1 MKKRALCTAAAAVVI
16 YLILLVLLAS
26 LEAAC
31 PGYLN
36 GCAVGLVGEGSECF
50 GFDDEISRDHDWGP
64 GFCLW
69 LTDDAMQCHGDA
81 LRAAYAALPDTFG
94 GYRRLRVSEMSAGR
108 VGVMTV
114 SDFYRRYTGL
124 PRAPETIREWRLVPL
139 KGLSVVTNG
148 EVFSD
153 RVGAFSAIREEL
165 LRFYPE
171 DLRRKKLA
179 AACAEAAQS
188 GQYNYLRCLR
198 RGEVVAASLA
208 LARFISAVQSVVF
221 LLNRRYMPYYKWSQ
235 RALRALPV
243 LGAEIAPLLD
253 SLAEGTG
260 DRVATVERVSALLIA
275 QLQFEGLSDAAGDFL
290 LPHAESVQRHI
301 SDPQLRM
308 LHLMAE

>member
-1 MKKRALCTAAAAVVI
+1 MKGMVLCRQYWEEIGHPA
-16 YLILLVLLAS
+16 

-31 PGYLN
+31 PGYLDY
-36 GCAVGLVGEGSECF
+36 CAVGLVGEGSECF
-50 GFDDEISRDHDWGP
+50 GFDDEVSRDHDWGP

-69 LTDDAMQCHGDA
+69 LTDEAMACHGDA
-81 LRAAYAALPDTFG
+81 LRAAYAALPDSYAGF
-94 GYRRLRVSEMSAGR
+94 RRLRVSDMSAGR
-108 VGVMTV
+108 VGVMSV

-124 PRAPETIREWRLVPL
+124 TRAPETVREWRLTPL

-153 RVGAFSAIREEL
+153 RVGAFTAIREDL
-165 LRFYPE
+165 LKFYPE

-198 RGEVVAASLA
+198 RGEAVAATLA
-208 LARFISAVQSVVF
+208 LARFISAVHSIVF
-221 LLNRRYMPYYKWSQ
+221 LLNCRYMPYYKWTQ
-235 RALRALPV
+235 RALRNLPV
-243 LGAEIAPLLD
+243 LGAEVAPLLD
-253 SLAEGTG
+253 RLASEAP
-260 DRVATVERVSALLIA
+260 DKVDTVERVSALIIA
-275 QLQFEGLSDAAGDFL
+275 QLQREGLSDTTGDFL

-301 SDPQLRM
+301 ADPQLRM

>member
-1 MKKRALCTAAAAVVI
+1 MKGLDLCRQYWEEVGRPAL
-16 YLILLVLLAS
+16 
-26 LEAAC
+26 EKAC
-31 PGYLN
+31 PGFLDD
-36 GCAVGLVGEGSECF
+36 CAVGLVGEGSECF

-69 LTDDAMQCHGDA
+69 LTDNAMLRHGDT
-81 LRAAYAALPDTFG
+81 LRAAYAALPDSFG

-148 EVFSD
+148 EVFTD
-153 RVGAFSAIREEL
+153 RVGAFSAIREDL
-165 LRFYPE
+165 LKFYPE

-198 RGEVVAASLA
+198 RGEAVAASLA
-208 LARFISAVQSVVF
+208 LARFISAVHSIVF

-235 RALRALPV
+235 RALRDLPV
-243 LGAEIAPLLD
+243 LGAQIAPLLD
-253 SLAEGTG
+253 RLASDAPDKVE
-260 DRVATVERVSALLIA
+260 TVEHVSALLIA
-275 QLQFEGLSDAAGDFL
+275 QLQRDGLTDASGDFL
-290 LPHAESVQRHI
+290 LPHAEAVQRHI
-301 SDPQLRM
+301 ADPQLRM